1 MELSE
6 NTKKYLKLALKL
18 SITSIA
24 LYFVFRKVDFK
35 EIVKVF
41 ATVQPW
47 WLFLS
52 FLSFNISKIIASFR
66 IKHFYEACGVSLSSL
81 YNIKLHYLG
90 MFYNLFLPGSI
101 GGDGY
106 KVYLLKKDN
115 DAVKTKHLISGTL
128 LDRLSGL
135 AILFLLTCVFVY
147 QSAFSAEI
155 PYLNLLSIAGGI
167 LVIPGF
173 YIFCRILFPVFNS
186 KFLVTLHLSVWVQ
199 LLQVVC
205 ALTLLYSLGI
215 FDNLMDYLTLF
226 EVSSVVAVLPFTAG
240 GVGARELVF
249 LYGTQYLNIE
259 EASAV
264 AFALLFF
271 GITAA
276 TSFIGLFF
284 SYDIDR
290 IKTKESN

>member
-1 MELSE
+1 M
-6 NTKKYLKLALKL
+6 KL
-18 SITSIA
+18 SITSLA
-24 LYFVFRKVDFK
+24 LYFVFRKVDFE

-41 ATVQPW
+41 KTVQPW
-47 WLFLS
+47 WLLLS

-66 IKHFYEACGVSLSSL
+66 IKHFYEASGVSLNSF

-115 DAVKTKHLISGTL
+115 ENVKTKHLISGTF

-135 AILFLLTCVFVY
+135 TILFLFTCIFVY
-147 QSAFSAEI
+147 LSAFADEI
-155 PYLNLLSIAGGI
+155 PYLDLISVAGGI

-173 YIFCRILFPVFNS
+173 FIFCRILFPVFNS
-186 KFLVTLHLSVWVQ
+186 KFLITLHLSFWVQ
-199 LLQVVC
+199 LLQVAC

-215 FDNLMDYLTLF
+215 FENLMDYLTLF

-276 TSFIGLFF
+276 TSFVGLFF
-284 SYDIDR
+284 SYDIDK
-290 IKTKESN
+290 IKKKETSSQ